1 MAVTMADISHLRK
14 MSGAGMMDCKKALE
28 EANGDF
34 EKAMEIIR
42 KKGQA
47 VAAKRSD
54 REASEGCVL
63 AADKGDFAAI
73 VALKCETDFV
83 AKNTD
88 FVALTQDILNVA
100 MEKKPATKEDLLA
113 AALAD
118 GRTIQEHI
126 TDRIG
131 VTGEKMELGA
141 YEFVNGASTMSYIH
155 PGNKLATVV
164 AFNQANVEH
173 QMARDVAMQ
182 VAAMNPVSVRPD
194 EVPQHIIDQE
204 LEIAKDKARQAG
216 KPENLLDRIAQGSL
230 QKYYKE
236 NTLLQQEF
244 IKDAKLSIEQYLH
257 SANKELTVLSK
268 KTSPQG
274 SSFLFIY
281 SELKWKII
289 NRVGRSEIGSRRR
302 RRNSCRSGIIQIHGP
317 RSRLRSRS
325 HRALYFPRVD
335 VGKPTPLIFPA
346 VDVKRHSQLLA
357 CLYMRLLDTVC
368 TKYLKTNF
376 TRILIVRFQH
386 IFLLFPFV
394 PGLADTAHNRQ
405 HGNNSSCNF
414 HLYCFYNL
422 LRRYGFSI

>member
-63 AADKGDFAAI
+63 AAENGEYAAI

-83 AKNTD
+83 AKNAD
-88 FVALTQDILNVA
+88 FVALTKDILNIA
-100 MEKKPATKEDLLA
+100 MDKKPASKEELLA
-113 AALAD
+113 LTLAD
-118 GRTIQEHI
+118 GRSIQDHI
-126 TDRIG
+126 TDRSGI
-131 VTGEKMELGA
+131 TGEKMELGA
-141 YEFVNGASTMSYIH
+141 FESVSGASTISYIH

-164 AFNQANVEH
+164 AFNQATIEH

-182 VAAMNPVSVRPD
+182 VAAMNPVAVRPD

-244 IKDAKLSIEQYLH
+244 IKDAKISIEQYLQ
-257 SANKELTVLSK
+257 SANKELTVV
-268 KTSPQG
+268 
-274 SSFLFIY
+274 SF
-281 SELKWKII
+281 K
-289 NRVGRSEIGSRRR
+289 RVTL
-302 RRNSCRSGIIQIHGP
+302 N
-317 RSRLRSRS
+317 
-325 HRALYFPRVD
+325 
-335 VGKPTPLIFPA
+335 
-346 VDVKRHSQLLA
+346 
-357 CLYMRLLDTVC
+357 
-368 TKYLKTNF
+368 
-376 TRILIVRFQH
+376 
-386 IFLLFPFV
+386 
-394 PGLADTAHNRQ
+394 AD
-405 HGNNSSCNF
+405 
-414 HLYCFYNL
+414 
-422 LRRYGFSI
+422 